1 MNYGR
6 GHRSATSRQMGC
18 IGHHDAPFPERG
30 LDEAELFEIHFGKS
44 LLQITQ
50 AAVYQFRRGAGSTP
64 TRNRPL
70 PEELSSVP
78 GAPHRVRSPIR
89 LRLRQSRK
97 LEREYR

>member
-1 MNYGR
+1 MR
-6 GHRSATSRQMGC
+6 C
-18 IGHHDAPFPERG
+18 IGHHDAPLPESR
-30 LDEAELFEIHFGKS
+30 LDQPELFEIHPGEA

-50 AAVYQFRRGAGSTP
+50 AAVDQFRRGAGSTRAKIG
-64 TRNRPL
+64 TL
-70 PEELSSVP
+70 PEERSLVP